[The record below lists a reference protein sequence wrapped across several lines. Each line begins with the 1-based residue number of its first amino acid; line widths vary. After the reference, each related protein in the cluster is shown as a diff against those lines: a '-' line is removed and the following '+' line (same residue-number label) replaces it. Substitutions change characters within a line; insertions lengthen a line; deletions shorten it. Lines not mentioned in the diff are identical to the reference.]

1 MNYECSAC
9 GFPALWSTVEPTSAL
24 PRNVAAASRRRMSA
38 MGPRLDRRASPILA
52 AGVLALALSGAVP
65 GRAAAQG
72 NPFGMDIHS
81 PTGKD
86 LTVVMDRLQA
96 AGIGWAPLSGF
107 SPSVQGTP
115 GHCPSSVS
123 DPIA

>member
-9 GFPALWSTVEPTSAL
+9 GFPALWSTVGPTSAL
-24 PRNVAAASRRRMSA
+24 PRNVAAAGRRRMSA
-38 MGPRLDRRASPILA
+38 MGPRLDRRASPVLA
-52 AGVLALALSGAVP
+52 AGLLALALAMSGAVP

-96 AGIGWAPLSGF
+96 AGIGWAHGSGIW
-107 SPSVQGTP
+107 PY
-115 GHCPSSVS
+115 
-123 DPIA
+123 